1 MGVAMLIKFIIIC
14 WCMSSRLVCV
24 AVLRCVSMCAYKLSM
39 CVCMLRCELNIHAL
53 CGSRECFHKSE
64 YALKLDVI
72 QQDPQ
77 FQYIL
82 TNFFSVG
89 LSKMK

>member
-1 MGVAMLIKFIIIC
+1 
-14 WCMSSRLVCV
+14 
-24 AVLRCVSMCAYKLSM
+24 MCAYKLSM
-39 CVCMLRCELNIHAL
+39 CVCMLRCELNMHAL
-53 CGSRECFHKSE
+53 CGSGECFCSSE

-72 QQDPQ
+72 QQVLSSN
-77 FQYIL
+77 IL